1 MRQADFERQNA
12 ERWAAFARWLDWRG
26 RKHKRKPKGAAPADG
41 DPDAPPLDAQ
51 EVPATFRRVCAD
63 LALARDRQYS
73 PELIAR
79 VNALALRGHHAL
91 YGASSRAAAH
101 PIRFFTRELPRLV
114 RANGRYIALAALLFF
129 GPLIGLIWAIQVWP
143 EFASVILSPGQMSQ
157 MEEMYKPS
165 NHHLGLRASDTSFNA
180 FGFYIWNNIRI
191 GFQTFAGGLFFGL
204 GSIFF
209 LLFNGIFI
217 GAIAGHLTQV
227 GLGMTFWS
235 FVAGHSAMELTA
247 ITLSG
252 AAGLKLGSA
261 LIAPGRASRRAAL
274 VASGRVAVRLVLG
287 AATLFFVAALLEAF
301 WSPLNLA
308 DPWPKYA
315 VGIVAWI
322 VLLGYLA
329 LAGRDRAP

>member
-1 MRQADFERQNA
+1 MRQAEFERRHDA
-12 ERWAAFARWLDWRG
+12 RWLAFASWLDWRG
-26 RKHKRKPKGAAPADG
+26 KKKKRAPGATPG
-41 DPDAPPLDAQ
+41 DDSPPLDAD
-51 EVPATFRRVCAD
+51 EVPASFRRVCAD

-73 PELIAR
+73 PELVTR

-91 YGASSRAAAH
+91 YGVHSHARVRPLDFLA
-101 PIRFFTRELPRLV
+101 TELPRLV
-114 RANGRYIALAALLFF
+114 RQEIRFVVLAALLFF
-129 GPLIGLIWAIQVWP
+129 GPLLLLLGVIQLYP
-143 EFASVILSPGQMSQ
+143 EFASVVLSPHQMSQ

-165 NHHLGLRASDTSFNA
+165 AHHLGMRPGDTNFTM
-180 FGFYIWNNIRI
+180 FGFYIWNNVRI

-227 GLGMTFWS
+227 GLGATFWS

-247 ITLSG
+247 IVLSG

-261 LIAPGRASRRAAL
+261 LVAPGRRSRTAAL
-274 VASGRVAVRLVLG
+274 VESGRIAVRLVLG
-287 AATLFFVAALLEAF
+287 AAILFFFAALLEAF
-301 WSPLNLA
+301 WSPWNLA
-308 DPWPKYA
+308 DARPKYA

-322 VLLGYLA
+322 VLWSYLA
-329 LAGRDRAP
+329 LAGRKRAA